1 MYDSAELPHVLV
13 VAMVG
18 SILSRPAVSF
28 SAHVH
33 AEERL
38 VQVLTG
44 FRESGVYIP
53 EPRSGTESG
62 SDMRGWNV
70 LYKCRLAG
78 STIEQH

>member
-13 VAMVG
+13 VGMVG

-53 EPRSGTESG
+53 EPGPEPRPVRICGVGTCCT
-62 SDMRGWNV
+62 NV
-70 LYKCRLAG
+70 DSREAL
-78 STIEQH
+78 